1 MTFQIELNIPKVSIK
16 ANLFACFS
24 EVRITIDIT
33 FNSDQLPWVV
43 AIQDR
48 ETVFDA
54 QLSSERVIDFLDEI
68 FQAAAKPERVT
79 GERITT
85 HYEATLSWHN
95 YPIPGL
101 EASGQLYFKGHDLP
115 EELLRENLH
124 LLKGE
129 TAQRIK
135 ELLEAGLHCRPMAIF
150 SIAHTFLE
158 NLRDK
163 SQSAD

>member
-1 MTFQIELNIPKVSIK
+1 MAQQIESIRSKVVIE

-24 EVRITIDIT
+24 EVRITVDIT
-33 FNSDQLPWVV
+33 FHSDQLPWVV
-43 AIQDR
+43 ATQNR
-48 ETVFDA
+48 ETIFDG
-54 QLSSERVIDFLDEI
+54 QLPSERVTVFLNEV
-68 FQAAAKPERVT
+68 FQAATKPERVT

-85 HYEATLSWHN
+85 HYEATLNWHN
-95 YPIPGL
+95 YPIPKL
-101 EASGQLYFKGHDLP
+101 EASGQLHFKGHDLP

-124 LLKGE
+124 RLKGE

-135 ELLEAGLHCRPMAIF
+135 ELLEVGLHCRPMVIF
-150 SIAHTFLE
+150 SIAHAFLE

>member
-1 MTFQIELNIPKVSIK
+1 MAQQIESIRSKVVIQ

-24 EVRITIDIT
+24 EVRITVDIT
-33 FNSDQLPWVV
+33 FNPDQFPWVV
-43 AIQDR
+43 ATQNTEPI
-48 ETVFDA
+48 FNG
-54 QLSSERVIDFLDEI
+54 QLSSDRVTAFLDEV
-68 FQAAAKPERVT
+68 FQAATKPERVT

-85 HYEATLSWHN
+85 HYEATLNWHN
-95 YPIPGL
+95 YPIQEL

-115 EELLRENLH
+115 EELLRDNLH
-124 LLKGE
+124 RLKGE

-135 ELLEAGLHCRPMAIF
+135 ELLEVGLHCRPMVIF